1 MKYLFPV
8 CALLSVACT
17 GVFEGQTHRDQ
28 SSPAPS
34 SNAAAHG
41 GAGASSVSAPA
52 EAPNAVVGE
61 GAATWCYP
69 AHEPTAAVVRLRWVS
84 KRGRLMA
91 ALKALGGFW
100 LAAVAAVFLPLLHFI
115 LVPTLLLLGPL
126 MFFWKLRES
135 VTLLGADG
143 PCPACGVPIAH
154 RVQLPAAEHT
164 QVRCEACGRSV
175 DLAIP
180 AAELQGS
187 AHGA

>member
-1 MKYLFPV
+1 M
-8 CALLSVACT
+8 
-17 GVFEGQTHRDQ
+17 
-28 SSPAPS
+28 
-34 SNAAAHG
+34 
-41 GAGASSVSAPA
+41 SAPA
-52 EAPNAVVGE
+52 EAPDAIVAE
-61 GAATWCYP
+61 RAATWCYA
-69 AHEPTAAVVRLRWVS
+69 AHAPTTAMVRLRWVN

-100 LAAVAAVFLPLLHFI
+100 LAAVGAVFLPLLHFI

-180 AAELQGS
+180 AAELRAS
-187 AHGA
+187 PDGA